1 MRNIL
6 CGFILGIVFLPLATA
21 WAQPDTLWSS
31 RLDLTGA
38 SALYNAT
45 SVTDG
50 YVAVGY
56 GVDPNGDA
64 DMLIAK
70 FSLTGE
76 IVWTRLLGTGRHDE
90 AWGVVQTA
98 NGNLFVAG
106 FGVDASNSRN
116 TVLLAGLSSTGD
128 SLWWRGYAP
137 ATGQSKARDAIL
149 LDDGN
154 VAVIGYR
161 VGANGSTSDMWLFKC
176 APNGDTLWTHMYGG
190 AQNDAGYRLC
200 QRPDGGLAMVGT
212 TGSMGGGGD
221 DPWLVLTNSAGGAP
235 IQRAFGMVGQQY
247 GSACAVTE
255 NNEIFVGGRGSANSG
270 PAFIAKCTAT
280 GDTLWRN
287 YYSEAATSQ
296 VRGLQP
302 ELDGGALCVGA
313 DLSGGAHA
321 WLMGVGMDGNVGWTW
336 TMSLTPS
343 ELWGIIPTVP
353 RGGLAFGSAGGD
365 GYLLRLGP
373 PSGIAGT
380 AHEVVSGAP
389 VPNVHVTTV
398 GSTFAAITDALG
410 HYGLV
415 RSPGIYTLTAFGPCV
430 ESDTFGTVTTYADSV
445 VQVDLIIGVPDY
457 EQTQTSL
464 NITAQNHIPSECPL
478 YLRNRGSGVMSF
490 EVETETISPPTDWLS
505 VNPAAGFVA
514 AGESLAVGVIVTI
527 DTTDD
532 GAFDIFG
539 YLHLRTN
546 SCPDSTDELPVLV
559 TVLGAH
565 DPLHL
570 PPLSF
575 SLSAYPNPFNPQST
589 ISFSVPRESE
599 VRLEVFNVAGQR
611 VRVLLH
617 ERITPG
623 IHRVEFTAP
632 DLPSGLY
639 FARLTCDKFAA
650 SQKLLLLK

>member
-1 MRNIL
+1 MRNIM
-6 CGFILGIVFLPLATA
+6 CGFILGNILLPLATA
-21 WAQPDTLWSS
+21 RAQPDTLWSA

-45 SVTDG
+45 SVADG

-56 GVDPNGDA
+56 GVDPTGDA

-70 FSLTGE
+70 FSLTGQV
-76 IVWTRLLGTGRHDE
+76 IWTRLIGTSRHDE
-90 AWGVVQTA
+90 AWGVVQTP
-98 NGNLFVAG
+98 NGDLFVAG

-116 TVLLAGLSSTGD
+116 TVLMTGLTSTGD
-128 SLWWRGYAP
+128 SLWWRAYAP
-137 ATGQSKARDAIL
+137 PTGQSKARDAIL

-154 VAVIGYR
+154 VAVVGYR
-161 VGANGSTSDMWLFKC
+161 VGANGSTSDMWLLKC
-176 APNGDTLWTHMYGG
+176 GPNGDTLWTRMYGG
-190 AQNDAGYRLC
+190 DQVDAGYRLC

-212 TGSMGGGGD
+212 TGSFGGGGN
-221 DPWLVLTNSAGGAP
+221 DPWLVLTNSSGGAP
-235 IQRAFGMVGQQY
+235 IQRTFGMVGQQFGY
-247 GSACAVTE
+247 ACAVTD
-255 NNEIFVGGRGSANSG
+255 NNEVFVGGCGSSASG
-270 PAFIAKCTAT
+270 PALVAKCSAT
-280 GDTLWRN
+280 GDTLWAR
-287 YYSEAATSQ
+287 YYPEAATAQ

-321 WLMGVGMDGNVGWTW
+321 WLMGVGMDGNVGWMW
-336 TMSLTPS
+336 TMTLAPS

-353 RGGLAFGSAGGD
+353 RGGLAFGGMNGG

-373 PSGIAGT
+373 PSGITGT
-380 AHEVVSGAP
+380 VHEIVSGTP

-415 RSPGIYTLTAFGPCV
+415 RSPGTYTLAAFGPCV
-430 ESDTFGTVTTYADSV
+430 ESDTFGMVTTYADSI
-445 VQVDLIIGVPDY
+445 VQVDLTIGVPDY

-464 NITAQNHIPSECPL
+464 TITAHNHIPSESPL
-478 YLRNRGSGVMSF
+478 YLRNRGSGVMTF
-490 EVETETISPPTDWLS
+490 EVTTETVSPPTDWLS
-505 VNPAAGFVA
+505 VNPAAGLIA

-527 DTTDD
+527 DTTND

-559 TVLGAH
+559 TVLDAQAPVSAPA
-565 DPLHL
+565 DFALN
-570 PPLSF
+570 
-575 SLSAYPNPFNPQST
+575 SAYPNPFNPQTS

-611 VRVLLH
+611 VRELLH

-623 IHRVEFTAP
+623 IHRVEFAAQ

-639 FARLTCDKFAA
+639 IARLTCDNFAA